1 MDPTPNPTQAD
12 RHEGLIARADEE
24 LAHAR
29 ELITSADQ
37 QIARLNERLLRL
49 NRDAAITLRRH
60 RLSRA
65 LRGLG
70 GILLA
75 VLICLGAIAWRSPY
89 GDAVRSSLARWAPH
103 LASAWSPAPR
113 EPVLVKAGASHEM
126 YLELTRRADSLVGQ
140 LLSFAGK
147 VMQSDQSAEGYLLRI
162 NVTPYTDNS
171 WQDAIYVDYKAPASR
186 VGERIVAGD
195 LVSVRGT
202 FIGIRSYQSV
212 AGEESHAPSVTA
224 CVIAPGLGN
233 IAACP
238 GETETAPASSAN

>member
-1 MDPTPNPTQAD
+1 MDPTPSPTQPD
-12 RHEGLIARADEE
+12 RREGLIARADEE

-29 ELITSADQ
+29 ELITSADE
-37 QIARLNERLLRL
+37 QIARLNQQLLKL
-49 NRDAAITLRRH
+49 NRDAATTVRQH

-65 LRGLG
+65 LRGLA

-75 VLICLGAIAWRSPY
+75 VLICLGALAWRSPY
-89 GDAVRSSLARWAPH
+89 GDAARSGLARLARH

-113 EPVLVKAGASHEM
+113 EPARARSEASHEM
-126 YLELTRRADSLVGQ
+126 YLELTRQVDSLVGQ
-140 LLSFAGK
+140 PLSFAGK

-171 WQDAIYVDYKAPASR
+171 WQDAIYVDYKAPALK

-202 FIGIRSYQSV
+202 FAGIRSYQSLV
-212 AGEESHAPSVTA
+212 GEESYAPSVIA
-224 CVIAPGLGN
+224 CVIEPGLGN

-238 GETETAPASSAN
+238 GETEAAPGNSAN